1 MTPQLENGY
10 TSLANEILDEILK
23 LPLSNYEFRIMF
35 AVIRKTYG
43 YHKKDDLIAL
53 SQLSKMTFIPISHC
67 SRTVKKLKEKNIL
80 SVTQTGKSATLNLA
94 IQKDFSKW
102 ILLPKQVRPLPKQV
116 IVLPKQDSSLTCL
129 GNLVLPIQVST
140 KDTSTKETIQKKIV
154 AQKKSVPSKP
164 KKIVKPKKTTNP
176 LIKQIIEI
184 YFTWHEKQ
192 FNSKPVIDG
201 SDAKSVIGL
210 LSYYS
215 INKFEPIAYF
225 KRLLERYNDWDKFYK
240 EQTRLRQ
247 IASNAYNITNKL
259 IEAGKKK
266 INKEPVHQNM
276 NAINELNAGRQ

>member
-116 IVLPKQDSSLTCL
+116 IVLPKQDSSLTQT
-129 GNLVLPIQVST
+129 GNLVLPKQVST
-140 KDTSTKETIQKKIV
+140 KDTSTKETITKETITKETITKEIPV
-154 AQKKSVPSKP
+154 S
-164 KKIVKPKKTTNP
+164 
-176 LIKQIIEI
+176 IIN
-184 YFTWHEKQ
+184 YLNEK
-192 FNSKPVIDG
+192 
-201 SDAKSVIGL
+201 
-210 LSYYS
+210 
-215 INKFEPIAYF
+215 
-225 KRLLERYNDWDKFYK
+225 
-240 EQTRLRQ
+240 
-247 IASNAYNITNKL
+247 TNKKFKYTKSN
-259 IEAGKKK
+259 IGF
-266 INKEPVHQNM
+266 IN
-276 NAINELNAGRQ
+276 ARLS

>member
-102 ILLPKQVRPLPKQV
+102 ILLPKQ
-116 IVLPKQDSSLTCL
+116 DSSLTQT
-129 GNLVLPIQVST
+129 GNLVLPKQVST
-140 KDTSTKETIQKKIV
+140 KDTSTKENITKDTLPK
-154 AQKKSVPSKP
+154 KP
-164 KKIVKPKKTTNP
+164 KKIVIYTEEQKNNFTLFQEWIDDFAPK
-176 LIKQIIEI
+176 
-184 YFTWHEKQ
+184 
-192 FNSKPVIDG
+192 V
-201 SDAKSVIGL
+201 
-210 LSYYS
+210 
-215 INKFEPIAYF
+215 
-225 KRLLERYNDWDKFYK
+225 
-240 EQTRLRQ
+240 
-247 IASNAYNITNKL
+247 NKL
-259 IEAGKKK
+259 TQPFTIAQYVSIIKNFN
-266 INKEPVHQNM
+266 I
-276 NAINELNAGRQ
+276 NAIHDVLMDMDNKKDLLKRYDVAFTTCNNWLKRQK